1 MDNRENVIGG
11 SIDTGD
17 VVVIGA
23 GVVGGAIAYYLTKLG
38 KSVIILEQDEVASG
52 ASGGNNGQISII
64 DREPGIELKWADES
78 MRMYREYEEKG
89 EFETDL
95 DITGGLALFYNQEE
109 IEIGREVIGKYI
121 ELGYNCSIMTGKE
134 IRKQEPLI
142 DTAVVKGAAYCAEE
156 GRLNPFSI
164 TIGLV
169 DMAVSRG
176 ARLYQKTK
184 VTDFVLDGDRIM
196 EVVTDK
202 GSFTGDTVVVATGAW
217 TRELMSK
224 LGLDYRI
231 FYGRGSLM
239 VTNPIE
245 PCIKGP
251 IVPGCFAIGTLY
263 EGDWNLLGLTQ
274 HKNGTVTIGQDTRAV
289 ENYDKGVD
297 YDGTVGLAKAFARH
311 FPSLKDLD
319 IVRIWSAVT
328 PHVED
333 SLPIYGY
340 SGKYTNMF
348 MAAGLKGAFT
358 IAPAAGEMAAKII
371 LGETDDN
378 LVTEYSPARFE

>member
-1 MDNRENVIGG
+1 MDNQDNFA
-11 SIDTGD
+11 GD
-17 VVVIGA
+17 KADVLVIGA
-23 GVVGGAIAYYLTKLG
+23 GVVGGAIAYYLSKMG

-64 DREPGIELKWADES
+64 DREPGIELEWAAQS
-78 MRMYREYEEKG
+78 MEMYREYEEKD

-95 DITGGLALFYNQEE
+95 DITGGLALFYNEEE
-109 IEIGREVIGKYI
+109 IEIGRKVVSKYAA
-121 ELGYNCSIMTGKE
+121 LGYDCSMLIGEDIK
-134 IRKQEPLI
+134 KQEPNI
-142 DTAVVKGAAYCAEE
+142 NTDVVKGAAYCGEE

-184 VTDFVLDGDRIM
+184 VVDFICKDNRIKEVL
-196 EVVTDK
+196 TDK
-202 GSFTGDTVVVATGAW
+202 GSFKGDNIVVATGAW

-231 FYGRGSLM
+231 FYGRGTLM
-239 VTNPIE
+239 VTSPVDE
-245 PCIKGP
+245 CIRGP

-274 HKNGTVTIGQDTRAV
+274 HKNGTITIGQDTRAV
-289 ENYDKGVD
+289 KDYDKGVS
-297 YDGTVGLAKAFARH
+297 YDGIKGLASKFTRH
-311 FPSLKDLD
+311 FPKLKDLD
-319 IVRIWSAVT
+319 VVRVWSAVT

-340 SGKYTNMF
+340 SGKYINMF

-358 IAPAAGEMAAKII
+358 IAPAAGLTAARII

-378 LVTEYSPARFE
+378 LVADYSPARFE

>member
-1 MDNRENVIGG
+1 MEEQDNFVGVNAEVVI
-11 SIDTGD
+11 
-17 VVVIGA
+17 IGA
-23 GVVGGAIAYYLTKLG
+23 GVVGGAIAYYLSKMG

-64 DREPGIELKWADES
+64 DREPGIELEWATES
-78 MRMYREYEEKG
+78 MKMYKEFEEKG
-89 EFETDL
+89 EFDTNL
-95 DITGGLALFYNQEE
+95 DITGGLALFYNEKE
-109 IEIGREVIGKYI
+109 IEIGRKVVEKYCG
-121 ELGYNCSIMTGKE
+121 LGYDCSMLIGEE
-134 IRKQEPLI
+134 IRKQEPYI
-142 DTAVVKGAAYCAEE
+142 NTDVVMGAAYCGEE

-184 VTDFVLDGDRIM
+184 VIDFNLEGNRIKEVL
-196 EVVTDK
+196 TDK
-202 GSFTGDTVVVATGAW
+202 GRFSGDTVVVATGAW

-231 FYGRGSLM
+231 FYGRGTLM

-274 HKNGTVTIGQDTRAV
+274 HKNGTITIGQDTRAV
-289 ENYDKGVD
+289 SDYDKGVS
-297 YDGTVGLAKAFARH
+297 YDGSIGLAKAFARH

-319 IVRIWSAVT
+319 VVRVWSAVT

-340 SGKYTNMF
+340 SGKYSNMF

-358 IAPAAGEMAAKII
+358 IAPAAGELAAKII

-378 LVTEYSPARFE
+378 LVADYSPTRFE

>member
-1 MDNRENVIGG
+1 MDGQDNMLGTVA
-11 SIDTGD
+11 D

-23 GVVGGAIAYYLTKLG
+23 GVVGGAIAYYLSKMG

-64 DREPGIELKWADES
+64 DREPGIELEWAARS
-78 MRMYREYEEKG
+78 MEMYRGYEKKG

-95 DITGGLALFYNQEE
+95 DITGGLALFYSEEE
-109 IEIGREVIGKYI
+109 IEIGREVVKKYSD
-121 ELGYNCSIMTGKE
+121 LGYNCSILIGDE
-134 IRKQEPLI
+134 IKKQEPNI
-142 DTAVVKGAAYCAEE
+142 NTDIVMGAAYCGEE

-169 DMAVSRG
+169 DMAVKNG

-184 VTDFVLDGDRIM
+184 VVDFICKDNRIKEVL
-196 EVVTDK
+196 TDK
-202 GSFTGDTVVVATGAW
+202 GSFKGDTIVVATGAW

-231 FYGRGSLM
+231 FYGRGTLM
-239 VTNPIE
+239 VTNPVDE
-245 PCIKGP
+245 CIRGP

-274 HKNGTVTIGQDTRAV
+274 HKNGTITIGQDTRDV
-289 ENYDKGVD
+289 KDYDKGVS
-297 YDGTVGLAKAFARH
+297 YDGIKGLASKFLKH
-311 FPSLKDLD
+311 FPKLKDLD
-319 IVRIWSAVT
+319 IVRVWSAVT

-340 SGKYTNMF
+340 SGDYINMF

-358 IAPAAGEMAAKII
+358 IAPAAGLTAARII
-371 LGETDDN
+371 AGETDDN
-378 LVTEYSPARFE
+378 LFADYSPIRFE

>member
-1 MDNRENVIGG
+1 MEEQDNFVGVNAEVVI
-11 SIDTGD
+11 
-17 VVVIGA
+17 IGA
-23 GVVGGAIAYYLTKLG
+23 GVVGGAIAYYLSKMG

-64 DREPGIELKWADES
+64 DREPGIELEWATES
-78 MRMYREYEEKG
+78 MKMYKEFEEKG
-89 EFETDL
+89 EFDTDL
-95 DITGGLALFYNQEE
+95 DITGGLALFYNEKE
-109 IEIGREVIGKYI
+109 IEIGRKVVEKYCG
-121 ELGYNCSIMTGKE
+121 LGYDCSMLIGEE
-134 IRKQEPLI
+134 IRKQEPYI
-142 DTAVVKGAAYCAEE
+142 NTDVVMGAAYCGEE

-184 VTDFVLDGDRIM
+184 VIDFNLEGNRIKEVL
-196 EVVTDK
+196 TDK
-202 GSFTGDTVVVATGAW
+202 GRFSGDTVVVATGAW

-231 FYGRGSLM
+231 FYGRGTLM

-274 HKNGTVTIGQDTRAV
+274 HKNGTITIGQDTRAV
-289 ENYDKGVD
+289 SDYDKGVS
-297 YDGTVGLAKAFARH
+297 YDGSIGLAKAFARH

-319 IVRIWSAVT
+319 VVRVWSAVT

-340 SGKYTNMF
+340 SGKYSNMF

-358 IAPAAGEMAAKII
+358 IAPAAGELAAKII
-371 LGETDDN
+371 LGETDDS
-378 LVTEYSPARFE
+378 LVADYSPTRFE

>member
-1 MDNRENVIGG
+1 MEEQDNFVGVNA
-11 SIDTGD
+11 D
-17 VVVIGA
+17 VVIIGA
-23 GVVGGAIAYYLTKLG
+23 GVVGGAIAYYLSKMG

-64 DREPGIELKWADES
+64 DREPGIELEWATES
-78 MRMYREYEEKG
+78 IKMYKEFEEKG
-89 EFETDL
+89 EFDTDL
-95 DITGGLALFYNQEE
+95 DITGGLALFYNEKE
-109 IEIGREVIGKYI
+109 IEIGRKVVEKYCG
-121 ELGYNCSIMTGKE
+121 LGYDCSMLIGEE
-134 IRKQEPLI
+134 IRKQEPYI
-142 DTAVVKGAAYCAEE
+142 NTDVVMGAAYCGEE

-184 VTDFVLDGDRIM
+184 VIDFILEGNRIKEVL
-196 EVVTDK
+196 TDK
-202 GSFTGDTVVVATGAW
+202 GRFSGDTVVVATGAW

-231 FYGRGSLM
+231 FYGRGTLM

-274 HKNGTVTIGQDTRAV
+274 HKNGTITIGQDTRAV
-289 ENYDKGVD
+289 SDYDKGVS
-297 YDGTVGLAKAFARH
+297 YDGSIGLAKAFARH

-319 IVRIWSAVT
+319 VVRVWSAVT

-340 SGKYTNMF
+340 SGKYINMF

-358 IAPAAGEMAAKII
+358 IAPAAGELAAKII

-378 LVTEYSPARFE
+378 LVADYSPTRFE

>member
-95 DITGGLALFYNQEE
+95 DITGGLALFYNEEE
-109 IEIGREVIGKYI
+109 IEIGRKVIGKYI
-121 ELGYNCSIMTGKE
+121 DLGYNCSILSGEE
-134 IRKQEPLI
+134 IKKQEPLI
-142 DTAVVKGAAYCAEE
+142 NTDEVMGAAYCAEE
-156 GRLNPFSI
+156 GCLNPFSI

-176 ARLYQKTK
+176 ARLYQKNK
-184 VTDFVLDGDRIM
+184 VIDFVLDGNRIR

-202 GSFTGDTVVVATGAW
+202 GSFSGDTIVVATGAW

-224 LGLDYRI
+224 LGLDYKI

-245 PCIKGP
+245 PCIRGP
-251 IVPGCFAIGTLY
+251 IVPGCFTIGTLY

-371 LGETDDN
+371 LGETEDN
-378 LVTEYSPARFE
+378 LVTEYSPVRFE

>member
-1 MDNRENVIGG
+1 MEEKDNFVGG
-11 SIDTGD
+11 GVD
-17 VVVIGA
+17 VVIIGA
-23 GVVGGAIAYYLTKLG
+23 GVVGGAIAYYLSKMG

-64 DREPGIELKWADES
+64 DREPGIELEWATES
-78 MRMYREYEEKG
+78 MQMYKGFEEKN

-95 DITGGLALFYNQEE
+95 DITGGLALFYNEKE
-109 IEIGREVIGKYI
+109 IEIGRKVVSKYSG
-121 ELGYNCSIMTGKE
+121 LGYDCSMLIGEE
-134 IRKQEPLI
+134 IRKQEPYI
-142 DTAVVKGAAYCAEE
+142 NTDVVMGAAYCGEE

-184 VTDFVLDGDRIM
+184 VIDFNLEGNRIKEVL
-196 EVVTDK
+196 TDK
-202 GSFTGDTVVVATGAW
+202 GRFSGDTVVVATGAW
-217 TRELMSK
+217 TRELMIK

-231 FYGRGSLM
+231 FYGRGTLM

-274 HKNGTVTIGQDTRAV
+274 HKNGTITIGQDTRAV
-289 ENYDKGVD
+289 SDYDKGVS
-297 YDGTVGLAKAFARH
+297 YDGSIGLAKAFARH

-319 IVRIWSAVT
+319 VVRVWSAVT

-340 SGKYTNMF
+340 SGKYINMF

-358 IAPAAGEMAAKII
+358 IAPAAGELAAKII

-378 LVTEYSPARFE
+378 LVADYSPTRFE

>member
-1 MDNRENVIGG
+1 MEEQDNFVGVNAEVVI
-11 SIDTGD
+11 
-17 VVVIGA
+17 IGA
-23 GVVGGAIAYYLTKLG
+23 GVVGGAIAYYLSKMG

-64 DREPGIELKWADES
+64 DREPGIELEWSTES
-78 MRMYREYEEKG
+78 MKMYKEFEEKG
-89 EFETDL
+89 EFDTDL
-95 DITGGLALFYNQEE
+95 DITGGLALFYNEKE
-109 IEIGREVIGKYI
+109 IEIGRKVVEKYCG
-121 ELGYNCSIMTGKE
+121 LGYDCSMLIGEE
-134 IRKQEPLI
+134 IRKQEPYI
-142 DTAVVKGAAYCAEE
+142 NTDVVMGAAYCGEE

-184 VTDFVLDGDRIM
+184 VIDFILEGNRIKEVL
-196 EVVTDK
+196 TDK
-202 GSFTGDTVVVATGAW
+202 GRFSGDTVVVATGAW

-231 FYGRGSLM
+231 FYGRGTLM

-274 HKNGTVTIGQDTRAV
+274 HKNGTITIGQDTRAV
-289 ENYDKGVD
+289 SDYDKGVS
-297 YDGTVGLAKAFARH
+297 YDGSIGLAKAFARH

-319 IVRIWSAVT
+319 VVRVWSAVT

-340 SGKYTNMF
+340 SGKYINMF

-358 IAPAAGEMAAKII
+358 IAPAAGELAAKII

-378 LVTEYSPARFE
+378 LVADYSPTRFE

>member
-1 MDNRENVIGG
+1 MEKNYMETDVIIIGG
-11 SIDTGD
+11 
-17 VVVIGA
+17 
-23 GVVGGAIAYYLTKLG
+23 GVVGGSIAYYLTKKG
-38 KSVIILEQDEVASG
+38 KSVIILEQNEVASG

-64 DREPGIELKWADES
+64 DREPGIELEWAAES
-78 MRMYREYEEKG
+78 MKMYKGYEDAG

-109 IEIGREVIGKYI
+109 IEIGRKVVSKYSA
-121 ELGYNCSIMTGKE
+121 LGYDCSMLIGDE
-134 IRKQEPLI
+134 IKKQEPNI
-142 DTAVVKGAAYCAEE
+142 NTDVVMGAAYCGEE

-176 ARLYQKTK
+176 AKLYQNTK
-184 VTDFVLDGDRIM
+184 VIDFVLEGDRIKD
-196 EVVTDK
+196 VLTDK
-202 GSFTGDTVVVATGAW
+202 GKFSGDTVVIATGAW
-217 TRELMSK
+217 TRELMSM

-231 FYGRGSLM
+231 FYGRGTLM

-245 PCIKGP
+245 PCITGP

-274 HKNGTVTIGQDTRAV
+274 HKNGTITIGQDTRAV
-289 ENYDKGVD
+289 TNYDKGVS
-297 YDGTVGLAKAFARH
+297 YDGTIGLAKAFAKH
-311 FPSLKDLD
+311 FPTLKDLD
-319 IVRIWSAVT
+319 VVRVWSAVT

-348 MAAGLKGAFT
+348 LAAGLKGALT
-358 IAPAAGEMAAKII
+358 IAPAAGLMAARII
-371 LGETDDN
+371 MGETDDN
-378 LVTEYSPARFE
+378 LVAEYSPTRFE